1 MNIAKLSTRLAGL
14 AVVMVIGAPVAA
26 RACSPVPGYIRPT
39 SFELLQIA
47 DAVVVA
53 RAAPGG
59 VLEYSSGRAATF
71 QPEFSIKGPL
81 PDRIEPWGAIGKV
94 SPSDPKAVGE
104 PHPDSMR
111 GACIRQTFTAGA
123 RYVLFLDQ
131 GSDGAYRIAGHPFT
145 PVAEDYAGEASP
157 WTKTLRAY
165 LAIQT
170 SRPPEQWSEAMM
182 QRLKTLMTRP
192 RSAVDDAEA
201 LDAMSYL
208 VAVSPNKPTAD
219 LVEAYRAVEAGRTP
233 RYVVDERDF
242 KTPGA
247 AFASLLAPAP
257 FSAERARKYRDVLLH
272 VLAKGEHPAAT
283 PVFDELLQRPAIPVA
298 DLEATLIFLAN
309 NGQYR
314 RAYGLIE
321 TRALAA
327 FVRATP
333 EEAGELLTTI
343 GAVQQGPGY
352 SEDDSTARW
361 RSDPYV
367 AAAWPRLA
375 LDLNRFMRKRGD
387 VGYGGAYSNAI
398 AAIPSTDYRANPERT
413 RILATSYDQA
423 VLDWAKGELTDEP
436 KRVAWAK
443 AEPDTDD
450 DPAALPVQVAVL
462 AFGEDRDALLAK
474 VVCQSPERRNLVVA
488 MFAEYGG
495 RLDRDWLT
503 RLALAPGLNEDDWKL
518 TAYAAARL
526 YGREVANAH
535 GLAPWGYS
543 LDWLETVIKR
553 DWVALGKSSQIGEPR
568 LTPVACP

>member
-1 MNIAKLSTRLAGL
+1 MNIAKLSKGLTGL
-14 AVVMVIGAPVAA
+14 ALVMVLGVPVAA
-26 RACSPVPGYIRPT
+26 RACSPVQGYIRPT

-53 RAAPGG
+53 RAGSGG
-59 VLEYSSGRAATF
+59 VLEYGSGRAATF

-81 PDRIEPWGAIGKV
+81 PKRIESWGSIGKV
-94 SPSDPKAVGE
+94 APSDPKAVGE

-111 GACIRQTFTAGA
+111 GACIRQTFTAGS
-123 RYVLFLDQ
+123 RYVLFLDE
-131 GSDGAYRIAGHPFT
+131 GSDGAYRIAGLPFT

-201 LDAMSYL
+201 RDAMSYL
-208 VAVSPNKPTAD
+208 VAVSPTKPTAD
-219 LVEAYRAVEAGRTP
+219 LIEAYHAVEAGRTP
-233 RYVVDERDF
+233 RYVVDERNF
-242 KTPGA
+242 KTADA
-247 AFASLLAPAP
+247 AFASLLSPAT
-257 FSAERARKYRDVLLH
+257 FSAERARNYREQLLT
-272 VLAKGEHPAAT
+272 VLAKGGHADAA
-283 PVFDELLQRPAIPVA
+283 PVFDELLQRPTIPVA

-309 NGQYR
+309 NDQYR

-327 FVRATP
+327 LARATP
-333 EEAGELLTTI
+333 DEAGELLTTI
-343 GAVQQGPGY
+343 GEVQQGPGY

-375 LDLNRFMRKRGD
+375 LDLSRFMRGRGD
-387 VGYGGAYSNAI
+387 VGYGGAYSNAV

-413 RILATSYDQA
+413 RVLAANYDQA
-423 VLDWAKGELTDEP
+423 VLDWAKGELTDEA

-450 DPAALPVQVAVL
+450 DPAALPVQVTVL

-474 VVCQSPERRNLVVA
+474 VVCQSSERRNLVVA
-488 MFAEYGG
+488 MFAEYGDH
-495 RLDRDWLT
+495 LDRDWLT
-503 RLALAPGLNEDDWKL
+503 RLALVPGLTEDDWRL

-526 YGREVANAH
+526 YGREVADAH

-543 LDWLETVIKR
+543 LEWLEAVIKR
-553 DWVALGKSSQIGEPR
+553 DRVALGKSSQIGEPL

>member
-1 MNIAKLSTRLAGL
+1 MNIAKLSNRLAGL
-14 AVVMVIGAPVAA
+14 ALVVTLGTPVAVW
-26 RACSPVPGYIRPT
+26 ACSPTPGYIRPT

-53 RAAPGG
+53 RAGSGG
-59 VLEYSSGRAATF
+59 ALEYGSGRAATF

-81 PDRIEPWGAIGKV
+81 PERIEPWGSIGKV
-94 SPSDPKAVGE
+94 APSDPRAVGE

-111 GACIRQTFTAGA
+111 GACIRQTFTAGS
-123 RYVLFLDQ
+123 RYVLFLKQ
-131 GSDGAYRIAGHPFT
+131 GSDGAYSIAGLPFT

-182 QRLKTLMTRP
+182 QRLKSLMTRP
-192 RSAVDDAEA
+192 RSAVDNAEA
-201 LDAMSYL
+201 IDAISYL
-208 VAVSPNKPTAD
+208 VAVSPTKPTSD

-233 RYVVDERDF
+233 RYVMDERDF
-242 KTPGA
+242 KTPDA
-247 AFASLLAPAP
+247 ALSSLLAPAT
-257 FSAERARKYRDVLLH
+257 FSAERARNYRGRLLT
-272 VLAKGEHPAAT
+272 VLAKGGHTAAA
-283 PVFDELLQRPAIPVA
+283 PVFDELLQRPSITVA
-298 DLEATLIFLAN
+298 DLEAALIFMAN

-327 FVRATP
+327 LARATP
-333 EEAGELLTTI
+333 EEAGKLLTTI

-375 LDLNRFMRKRGD
+375 LDLNRFTRKQGD

-423 VLDWAKGELTDEP
+423 VLAWAKGELTDEA
-436 KRVAWAK
+436 KRAAWAK

-488 MFAEYGG
+488 MFAEYGDHM
-495 RLDRDWLT
+495 DRDWLT
-503 RLALAPGLNEDDWKL
+503 RLALAPGLAEDDWRL

-535 GLAPWGYS
+535 GLAPWGFS
-543 LDWLETVIKR
+543 LEWLEAVIKR
-553 DWVALGKSSQIGEPR
+553 DRDALGKSSQIGEPL